1 MAHQYED
8 PTLARARL
16 RNKNTDQKEN
26 PSSAAVYTEL
36 SQFHHQDA
44 AETYTTI
51 EHIGRNLDKAGSKN
65 EKIIPDIV
73 KNESLKKKSECRSC
87 VLAVL

>member
-8 PTLARARL
+8 PTLARASL
-16 RNKNTDQKEN
+16 RIKNTDKKES

-44 AETYTTI
+44 AATYTTI
-51 EHIGRNLDKAGSKN
+51 EHIGRNLNDAGSKN
-65 EKIIPDIV
+65 EKINPDIV
-73 KNESLKKKSECRSC
+73 ENEPLKKKKSEC
-87 VLAVL
+87 